1 MRTTFAVLF
10 SCLLLS
16 VGIVVGPASAGEYNG
31 GYGGGY
37 NGRYNGGYDG
47 GYDGGYNGGYNGR
60 YYRGGMSRFLLNIAK
75 RSLPRL
81 TLRGAGLASK
91 NALC

>member
-1 MRTTFAVLF
+1 MCNLYSITKGQRAIIEFTRAM
-10 SCLLLS
+10 
-16 VGIVVGPASAGEYNG
+16 
-31 GYGGGY
+31 
-37 NGRYNGGYDG
+37 
-47 GYDGGYNGGYNGR
+47 
-60 YYRGGMSRFLLNIAK
+60 GMSRFLLNIAK